1 MMSEAS
7 MLSSPAATYSGLW
20 LSSPSS
26 VAEKARKERNSF
38 GKEDVADVAVAPN
51 TDADLRE
58 PDVVRLRG
66 STLPKTTKLRGEQ
79 HATDS
84 NPVGLGFS
92 TSKLTTIEIVPRVEN
107 GISLTTYTDH
117 IYG

>member
-58 PDVVRLRG
+58 PDVVKLRG
-66 STLPKTTKLRGEQ
+66 STLPKVRG
-79 HATDS
+79 S
-84 NPVGLGFS
+84 
-92 TSKLTTIEIVPRVEN
+92 
-107 GISLTTYTDH
+107 
-117 IYG
+117 

>member
-1 MMSEAS
+1 MTNRRQLQAS

-26 VAEKARKERNSF
+26 VAGKARKERNSF
-38 GKEDVADVAVAPN
+38 SKEDVIDVAVAPN
-51 TDADLRE
+51 MDADLRE
-58 PDVVRLRG
+58 PDVVKLRG

-79 HATDS
+79 QATDN

-92 TSKLTTIEIVPRVEN
+92 TSKLTTIR
-107 GISLTTYTDH
+107 
-117 IYG
+117 